1 MVRKSNKRVRC
12 FNTQPPEG
20 GWSATEPMKFGTSVS
35 THSRPKAAVNRLFHW
50 IHTRAVS
57 THSRPKA
64 AVRKL
69 AVIAFTL
76 LFQHTAARRRL
87 VLICLYNCHMQC
99 FNTQPPEGGCCIAHI
114 CTRCDVRFQHTAARR
129 RLDNYQLLTVLL
141 HSFNTQPPEGG
152 WCYITPFLT
161 VQLGFNTQPPEGG

>member
-1 MVRKSNKRVRC
+1 MAHFRYAS

-20 GWSATEPMKFGTSVS
+20 GCNEKESVAKRVRVS
-35 THSRPKAAVNRLFHW
+35 THSRPKAAGLNGVSLSKCRL
-50 IHTRAVS
+50 VS

-152 WCYITPFLT
+152 
-161 VQLGFNTQPPEGG
+161 